1 MNIDK
6 YAVIHREQLEKLI
19 QSTQFQPLPNQPIL
33 TYSYKFRY
41 DLKKQDQTK
50 SRFCPDPLI
59 SKEYERVLYEKFNAY

>member
-6 YAVIHREQLEKLI
+6 YAVIHRQQLEKQI
-19 QSTQFQPLPNQPIL
+19 ESTEFQPIPNQAML

-41 DLKKQDQTK
+41 NLKKADKTK

-59 SKEYERVLYEKFNAY
+59 SKEYERVLYEKFNEY